1 MRDRDQLGRRGRG
14 KHQGKGKFQIRSEYK
29 LPKELEGV
37 VRAIFDNKGC
47 ENASLQIHK
56 FVPFGY
62 DDEKKKDGLPKPRY
76 DKFGYKIELPPKTL
90 QEYQSFFQVQN
101 KLWEFKGAEIFPEK
115 TKSRLIVGLGDES
128 VYETSIRLHRNYGVP
143 YIPGS
148 ALKGITKHIVILKIA
163 EKLQKH
169 DKEKT
174 SLS

>member
-1 MRDRDQLGRRGRG
+1 
-14 KHQGKGKFQIRSEYK
+14 
-29 LPKELEGV
+29 
-37 VRAIFDNKGC
+37 
-47 ENASLQIHK
+47 
-56 FVPFGY
+56 VPFGY